1 MKTILHSFFILF
13 ATVAYGQFWD
23 FTEPK
28 RMEGTVNS
36 SAEESMPVFSPNGR
50 ELYFMRTF
58 DEANYGGPNDQDIW
72 ASVKNNKG
80 NWQEAEN
87 IAELNARFHNGVVAL
102 RNNGNRAYILYSE
115 GITQSNKSLAIVE
128 RVPEERWQTPKKIN
142 IPGLQFKGQFVG
154 FAISEDE
161 KVIIVSIN
169 GEKSKGLEDLYYTL
183 NVNGNWS
190 PLKHMGE
197 VLNSNG
203 YEISPFLSSEN
214 DTLYFASNGHGG
226 EGGCDI
232 FYSVRKGEWDEW
244 SKPVNMGPKINS
256 PKFDAYM
263 VLKEGKFY
271 WSSNRATE
279 DADFY
284 WSEPLYPAKLL
295 IQETHNH
302 VTAFSGS
309 DGSID
314 VKVTSGVAP
323 FSFKWNNG
331 FQTEDLSNL
340 KRGIYS
346 VTVSDAINQTAT
358 LTIEITEPQPVVQKV
373 LQLPEVRYAVN
384 SWVFVNDTT
393 IQSKDSLDR
402 VAQLLQEYPG
412 MMLELISHTDSRG
425 DDKKNL
431 LLSVNRAKAV
441 YKYLVE
447 ERGIDPR
454 RLIPVGKGELE
465 PSRIFDETS
474 GSYIELT
481 ESYINQFKTTDKTK
495 FEQLHQINRRTE
507 GKIIGLN
514 FDPSTAPDAP
524 KEYLQFKVK

>member
-1 MKTILHSFFILF
+1 MKNLIFPIFLLISAISF
-13 ATVAYGQFWD
+13 GQFWD

-28 RMEGTVNS
+28 RLEGTVNS

-50 ELYFMRTF
+50 ELYFLRTF
-58 DEANYGGPNDQDIW
+58 DEANMAGPNDQDVW
-72 ASVKNNKG
+72 ASIKNVKG
-80 NWQEAEN
+80 TWQEAEN
-87 IAELNARFHNGVVAL
+87 IQELNSRFHNGVVAL
-102 RNNGNRAYILYSE
+102 RNNGNRAYILYSD
-115 GITQSNKSLAIVE
+115 GITNNNKSLAIVE
-128 RVPEERWQTPKKIN
+128 RTPEEKWQTPKKVN
-142 IPGLQFKGQFVG
+142 IPGLNFKGQFVG
-154 FAISEDE
+154 FAVSEDE
-161 KVIIVSIN
+161 KTIIVSIN
-169 GEKSKGLEDLYYTL
+169 GEKSKGQEDLYYTT
-183 NVNGNWS
+183 NTNGTWS
-190 PLKHMGE
+190 PLKHMGDE
-197 VLNSNG
+197 INSSG
-203 YEISPFLSSEN
+203 YEISPFLN
-214 DTLYFASNGHGG
+214 FDGDTLYFASNGFGG
-226 EGGCDI
+226 EGGSDI
-232 FYSVRKGEWDEW
+232 FYTVKKGAWDQW

-271 WSSNRATE
+271 WSSTRATE

-284 WSEPLYPAKLL
+284 WAEPLYPAKLL

-302 VTAFSGS
+302 VTAFSGA

-314 VKVTSGVAP
+314 VTVTSGVAP
-323 FSFKWNNG
+323 YTYKWNNG

-346 VTVSDAINQTAT
+346 ITVTDAIKQTDT

-373 LQLPEVRYAVN
+373 LRLPEVRYAVN

-431 LLSVNRAKAV
+431 QLSINRAKAV

-447 ERGIDPR
+447 ERGIDAR
-454 RLIPVGKGELE
+454 RLIPVGKGETE
-465 PSRIFDETS
+465 PSRIFDETTNAF
-474 GSYIELT
+474 IELT
-481 ESYINQFKTTDKTK
+481 ETYINQFKTTDKPK

-514 FDPSTAPDAP
+514 FDPATAPEAP